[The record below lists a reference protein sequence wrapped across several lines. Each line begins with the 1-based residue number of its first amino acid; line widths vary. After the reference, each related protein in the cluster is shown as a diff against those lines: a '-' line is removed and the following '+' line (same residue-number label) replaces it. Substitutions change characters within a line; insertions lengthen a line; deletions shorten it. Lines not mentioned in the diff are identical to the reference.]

1 MTVLIFVNTQEAI
14 SLAGVYILVG
24 VVWVFLLLFWTF
36 QAHIFLLLS
45 IGMKTKV
52 VQHVLMP
59 KDQFASFAS
68 LQVCKF

>member
-52 VQHVLMP
+52 VQHV
-59 KDQFASFAS
+59 KIE
-68 LQVCKF
+68 